1 MNRNVFIGLLVMTA
15 GMGVALP
22 IQAQTEEYDL
32 KIVDKKVTSDNAGD
46 ILGNGAV
53 SYEASTKT
61 LTISGDIHD
70 DKALGIDCKIP
81 GLTIYVANDVT
92 VYTFINFYSD
102 ATITGSGKL
111 SIIASADCALYVEF
125 ATLTI
130 KDANIDASGGWGIAG
145 YPQNEHLIIDNSYV
159 HATGWKGAVCDFTS
173 ITLNNSSISQ
183 PEGGYVDGGDIMDS
197 NGYEAEEVTIVTQED
212 IITGSLYNDAYW
224 ATYYNSMVARVADT
238 NTTVYTATLSDD
250 QTYLTL
256 KVVADGI
263 IPAGQAVILKSSTES
278 IVLSNT
284 SENGGDYSGNSLS
297 GCDWQTAVPTDQGTI
312 YTMDVK
318 NGTLGFFRYEGEKLN
333 SHKAYLA
340 IMSSEAPIRIG
351 FNEGEATGIETTN
364 LTNDTNKDRI
374 WYDLSGRELNG
385 TTRNGMYIVNGKK
398 IIIRN
403 H

>member
-1 MNRNVFIGLLVMTA
+1 MNRNVFIGLLVMTE

-22 IQAQTEEYDL
+22 IQSQTEEYDL
-32 KIVDKKVTSDNAGD
+32 KIVDKKVTSDNARD

-159 HATGWKGAVCDFTS
+159 HATGCKGAVCDFTS

-224 ATYYNSMVARVADT
+224 AT
-238 NTTVYTATLSDD
+238 
-250 QTYLTL
+250 
-256 KVVADGI
+256 
-263 IPAGQAVILKSSTES
+263 
-278 IVLSNT
+278 
-284 SENGGDYSGNSLS
+284 
-297 GCDWQTAVPTDQGTI
+297 
-312 YTMDVK
+312 
-318 NGTLGFFRYEGEKLN
+318 
-333 SHKAYLA
+333 
-340 IMSSEAPIRIG
+340 
-351 FNEGEATGIETTN
+351 
-364 LTNDTNKDRI
+364 
-374 WYDLSGRELNG
+374 
-385 TTRNGMYIVNGKK
+385 
-398 IIIRN
+398 
-403 H
+403 